1 MDQLVMR
8 QLFELGLA
16 GIVMGVQA
24 LAIRHLY
31 RRCEK
36 LEDDRLAEALK
47 SQEQI
52 GQFVNTIK
60 VVLTYL
66 KDGGG

>member
-1 MDQLVMR
+1 MR

-31 RRCEK
+31 KRCEK
-36 LEDDRLAEALK
+36 LEDERLAIALK

-52 GQFVNTIK
+52 GDFVSTVK
-60 VVLTYL
+60 VVLNHL
-66 KDGGG
+66 RNGGG